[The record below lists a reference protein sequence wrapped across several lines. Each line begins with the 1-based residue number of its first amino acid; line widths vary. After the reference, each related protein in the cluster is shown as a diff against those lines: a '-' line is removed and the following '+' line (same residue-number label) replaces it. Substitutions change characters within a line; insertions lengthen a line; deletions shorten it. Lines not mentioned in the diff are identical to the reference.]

1 MKIYNNT
8 DGSTGYNYSSKG
20 NQLKFQIDDFWYKGD
35 FLGYEGA
42 AEIVTSELLKNSN
55 VKNFVKYSYKEIE
68 YNNQKI
74 NGCVSTNFLKQNES
88 LITAERLYKSLTNN
102 SLSEDLAKMPL
113 ENKIKYFVNEMSNI
127 TNLPYVGEYLTT
139 LLELDTI
146 ILNEDRHFH
155 NIAFIKDENG
165 KYNYAPIF
173 DNGASFLSDIRNEY
187 PLEKNVYGL
196 INDVKSKPFST
207 SFDKQMEICEK
218 LYGKQLEFS
227 KNIDLK
233 NVFTDIENAYGS
245 IIKERINCV
254 YDNRKFMYQEF
265 FTDVRN
271 LPKWE
276 KNFIKQEYN
285 KILDDNGC
293 IRFISNEELQ
303 KKILSGDEVK
313 LYSSNIIPQ
322 LEKEHTEF
330 ER

>member
-20 NQLKFQIDDFWYKGD
+20 NQLKFQIDNLWYKGD

-42 AEIVTSELLKNSN
+42 SEIVASELLENSN
-55 VKNFVKYSYKEIE
+55 VKKFVKYSYKEIE

-74 NGCVSTNFLKQNES
+74 NGCVSTNFLKENES

-102 SLSEDLAKMPL
+102 SLSEDLAKMSL

-127 TNLPYVGEYLTT
+127 TNLPHFGEYITT
-139 LLELDTI
+139 LLELDAI

-165 KYNYAPIF
+165 KYDYAPIF
-173 DNGASFLSDIRNEY
+173 DNGAAFLSDIRNEY
-187 PLEKNVYGL
+187 PLEKSVYGL
-196 INDVKSKPFST
+196 IYDVKSKPFSAF
-207 SFDKQMEICEK
+207 FDQQMEICEK

-227 KNIDLK
+227 KNIDLE
-233 NVFTDIENAYGS
+233 NVFTDIENAYGP

-254 YDNRKFMYQEF
+254 YENRRFMYQEF
-265 FTDVRN
+265 FNGIRN
-271 LPKWE
+271 IPEWE
-276 KNFIKQEYN
+276 KNAVEQEYN
-285 KILDDNGC
+285 KILDDNDC
-293 IRFISNEELQ
+293 IRFINNEELQ
-303 KKILSGDEVK
+303 NKILSGNEVK
-313 LYSSNIIPQ
+313 LYSSNVISK
-322 LEKEHTEF
+322 LEKEYTEF